1 MWFDDGGDA
10 PLGRTRRA
18 FYYYPFGDD
27 EVKERSVRMLKIA
40 PDSEGKPL
48 SGDVDELLAEREAI
62 EEYLNNRLS
71 SIRTTHK
78 RASSS
83 RVVRSRRNKRPLS
96 SIFST
101 SGTTPQVNFTNPST
115 KSKR

>member
-1 MWFDDGGDA
+1 MDDFEYAEEYFDDLPGDRDLHYTNVARSDSGPRPGVFALAHMWFDDGGDA

-48 SGDVDELLAEREAI
+48 SGDGTSYSPNEK
-62 EEYLNNRLS
+62 LS
-71 SIRTTHK
+71 RSI
-78 RASSS
+78 
-83 RVVRSRRNKRPLS
+83 
-96 SIFST
+96 
-101 SGTTPQVNFTNPST
+101 
-115 KSKR
+115 